1 MNKKDKLILVVSSP
15 GGHLS
20 VAKQLLFNSD
30 FKVQFVVQAKKNIV
44 KENGFIYVSDSD
56 RDLRIFIQLFQAL
69 RIILDLKPAAIVSTG
84 AGVAIPFFLLAKI
97 LNIRAIFIESASRTK
112 SLSLSGNIAYRLVD
126 RFYVRNSSLAKAYPK
141 AISFE

>member
-20 VAKQLLFNSD
+20 VAKELLFNSD

>member
-1 MNKKDKLILVVSSP
+1 LNKKDKLILVVSSP

>member
-1 MNKKDKLILVVSSP
+1 LVVSSP